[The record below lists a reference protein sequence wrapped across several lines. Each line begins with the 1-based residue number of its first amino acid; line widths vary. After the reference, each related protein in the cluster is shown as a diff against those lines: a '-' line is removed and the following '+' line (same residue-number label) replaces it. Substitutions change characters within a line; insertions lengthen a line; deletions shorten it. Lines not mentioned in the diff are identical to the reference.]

1 LPAPTTARPPFNRA
15 YAISKALVR
24 SGRAAYPMRTEGYTV
39 LEARSGGF
47 YWVADDGFRI
57 LRGGSFADAE
67 DLQPNFVEAM
77 ARAGR

>member
-1 LPAPTTARPPFNRA
+1 
-15 YAISKALVR
+15 
-24 SGRAAYPMRTEGYTV
+24 MRTEGYTV